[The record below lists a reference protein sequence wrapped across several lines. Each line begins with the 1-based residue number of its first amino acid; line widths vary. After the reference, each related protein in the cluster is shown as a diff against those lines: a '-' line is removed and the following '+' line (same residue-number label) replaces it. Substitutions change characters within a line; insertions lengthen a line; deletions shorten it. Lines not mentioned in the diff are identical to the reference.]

1 MYLPQNPWFVTY
13 ARLHDVRLHQGRPS
27 SATYLGLAAGG
38 EFHSTLIIDGEF
50 EEMAESVVDAEDQF
64 GPSEL
69 VRMSARNLPHVE
81 VLPQIG
87 ANVYSILRR
96 RTLIVTKSGLEQLI
110 ARLDAPIKR

>member
-1 MYLPQNPWFVTY
+1 MSEE
-13 ARLHDVRLHQGRPS
+13 DV
-27 SATYLGLAAGG
+27 
-38 EFHSTLIIDGEF
+38 
-50 EEMAESVVDAEDQF
+50 ESEDTI

-96 RTLIVTKSGLEQLI
+96 RALHHREERFGATHRAFRRAHQAMIILRSL
-110 ARLDAPIKR
+110 

>member
-1 MYLPQNPWFVTY
+1 MEPKTRALNETL
-13 ARLHDVRLHQGRPS
+13 ARLTGDF
-27 SATYLGLAAGG
+27 GLAAGG
-38 EFHSTLIIDGEF
+38 KFHSALIVDGEF
-50 EEMAESVVDAEDQF
+50 ETMSEEDVESEDTI

-96 RTLIVTKSGLEQLI
+96 RALASRKSGLEQLI